1 MSTKIYL
8 FVVIFLTSFCYA
20 SQGISQCDET
30 SLDSM
35 TISSTIS
42 DECNFIRIGP
52 DLTIDSNGKLKLTAN
67 IIQLK
72 PEITIESGGELEIYA
87 QQSAYTNV
95 PTKMHELPE
104 KFFIQQNY
112 PNPFN
117 NQTTINF
124 ALSKHTEANI
134 KIYNINGVLIS
145 ELLNENLPAGYY
157 SIIWD
162 ASNISSGTYFIKM
175 QAGDFVQ
182 VKKCVLLK

>member
-1 MSTKIYL
+1 MSTKTYL
-8 FVVIFLTSFCYA
+8 IVVIFFASFCYA
-20 SQGISQCDET
+20 SQGITQCIKT
-30 SLDSM
+30 HIDST

-42 DECNFIRIGP
+42 IECNFIRIGP

-67 IIQLK
+67 TIQLK
-72 PEITIESGGELEIYA
+72 PEITIERGGELEIYA

-124 ALSKHTEANI
+124 ALSKHTEAKI

-162 ASNISSGTYFIKM
+162 ASNVSSGTYFIKM
-175 QAGDFVQ
+175 QTAELVQ
-182 VKKCVLLK
+182 VKKCVLMK